1 MKNPERHPCFTTDN
15 RGHRSYRITHTC
27 ILLLPLIETVQAFY
41 CGNHISISPHRRSAI
56 LKEAS
61 IGEENVCEVDV
72 FDEYGVRQNYAL
84 SLQLSPLIGGPK
96 FLPFHSSVILRS

>member
-1 MKNPERHPCFTTDN
+1 MLHN
-15 RGHRSYRITHTC
+15 RGHRSYRITRTC
-27 ILLLPLIETVQAFY
+27 ILLLPLIETVQAFC

-61 IGEENVCEVDV
+61 IGERNVCEVDV
-72 FDEYGVRQNYAL
+72 FDGYGGRQNYAL

-96 FLPFHSSVILRS
+96 FLPLHSSVILRS